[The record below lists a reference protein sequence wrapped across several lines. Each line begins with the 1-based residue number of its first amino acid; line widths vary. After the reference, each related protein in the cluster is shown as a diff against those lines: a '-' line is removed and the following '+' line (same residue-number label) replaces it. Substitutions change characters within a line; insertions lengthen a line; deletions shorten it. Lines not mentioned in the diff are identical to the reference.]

1 MTKRPS
7 FQSSPGLVAALT
19 YDGLCTFEFGIAVEV
34 FGLPRPEFDFPWYE
48 FCAVSAERRRS
59 RAIGGIVIETT
70 TGLDAMEY
78 ARTIII
84 PGWRDRIERPP
95 ERLLQAIVRASNR
108 GARCLSICSGVF
120 VLAAAGLLDGKRAT
134 THWRHMPDL
143 KRMYPEID
151 LEEDVLYVDDGNVI
165 TSAGSSAGIDACL
178 HLVRRDLG
186 SKVANSVARR
196 LVMPPHR
203 DGGQSQSIAA
213 PVQERPGRMGA
224 AMDWARKSLAKPLDV
239 KTFAKRAA
247 MSERTFQRRFR
258 ESVGLSPTDWLQRE
272 RMYRA
277 RELLEARDDA
287 LQAIAEQCGYRSLE
301 TFRAAFRRV
310 VGASPSA
317 YRARFRR
324 NKEDPIGTTERR

>member
-1 MTKRPS
+1 MRQRTS
-7 FQSSPGLVAALT
+7 SQSSPGLVAALT

-34 FGLPRPEFDFPWYE
+34 FGLPRPEFDFPWYD
-48 FCAVSAERRRS
+48 FCAVSAEGGRS
-59 RAIGGIVIETT
+59 RAIGGIVIEATN
-70 TGLDAMEY
+70 GIDVLKY

-84 PGWRDRIERPP
+84 PGWRDRTERPP
-95 ERLLQAIVRASNR
+95 ERLLQAIVHASNR

-134 THWRHMPDL
+134 THWRHVPDL

-151 LEEDVLYVDDGNVI
+151 IEEDVLYVDEGNVI

-186 SKVANSVARR
+186 IKVANSVARR

-203 DGGQSQSIAA
+203 DGGQSQYIAA
-213 PVQERPGRMGA
+213 PMLERPRRIGV

-247 MSERTFQRRFR
+247 MSERTFLRRFR
-258 ESVGLSPTDWLQRE
+258 ESAGLSPAHWLQRE

-277 RELLEARDDA
+277 RELLEATDGA
-287 LQAIAEQCGYRSLE
+287 LDAIAEQCGYRSME

-317 YRARFRR
+317 YRAKFRR
-324 NKEDPIGTTERR
+324 DK